1 MVSLKRLDLE
11 ITRKCQYKCG
21 VCSVRAQQNISEREI
36 SLKDLQNKVLEF
48 YQLGGKEISI
58 TGGEPSER
66 GIDFLVDLIKFSKN
80 LNLKVRMYCVG
91 YRFQKF
97 EDVHM
102 LKEAGLDSAII
113 TLAGPKEIDEQYKGV
128 KGSYRIAINAIEL
141 FRRNKIQVII
151 HFTPTKPTYKHLPY
165 VIDMAYQLG
174 VEKIRIM
181 SFVPQGRGW
190 DDRHIF
196 EMNSSEKE
204 SFNEILREIK
214 SKNKVDLQ
222 FSGVFDESESGQ
234 SSCMIA
240 KNRFVITSDGLLI
253 PTFAVRMDKEKEFPL
268 KQFILGNVK
277 NTTLSHAWNSC
288 LLTNARNSCTC
299 GVCDHCKK

>member
-11 ITRKCQYKCG
+11 ITRKCKYKCG
-21 VCSVRAQQNISEREI
+21 VCSVRAQENISKEEI
-36 SLKDLQNKVLEF
+36 SLKELQNKVLEF
-48 YQLGGKEISI
+48 YELGGKEVSI

-190 DDRHIF
+190 DNRHIF

-222 FSGVFDESESGQ
+222 FSGVFDENESGQ

-253 PTFAVRMDKEKEFPL
+253 PTFAVRMDKEKDFPL

-277 NTTLSHAWNSC
+277 DTTLSYAWNSC

>member
-1 MVSLKRLDLE
+1 MNYPKRLDIE
-11 ITRKCQYKCG
+11 ITRKCKYKCG
-21 VCSVRAQQNISEREI
+21 VCSVRANSIIEKEEI
-36 SLKDLQNKVLEF
+36 SLETIQNKVKEF
-48 YQLGGKEISI
+48 SELGGKEVSI

-66 GIDFLVDLIKFSKN
+66 GVDFLAKLIKFSKN

-91 YRFQKF
+91 YGFQKF

-102 LKEAGLDSAII
+102 LKDAGLDLVII
-113 TLAGPKEIDEQYKGV
+113 TLAGPKEVDEQYKGV
-128 KGSYRIAINAIEL
+128 KGSYKIAINAIEL
-141 FRRNKIQVII
+141 FRKNKIQVII

-165 VIDMAYQLG
+165 VVDMAYQLG

-190 DDRHIF
+190 DNRHLF
-196 EMNSSEKE
+196 EMNSAEKE
-204 SFNEILREIK
+204 EFNEILKEIK
-214 SKNKVDLQ
+214 SKNEIDLQ
-222 FSGVFDESESGQ
+222 FSGIFDENEAGE

-253 PTFAVRMDKEKEFPL
+253 PTFAVRMDKEKEYPL
-268 KQFILGNVK
+268 PQFILGTVK
-277 NTTLSHAWNSC
+277 DTMLSYAWNSC
-288 LLTNARNSCTC
+288 LLTKARNSCTC